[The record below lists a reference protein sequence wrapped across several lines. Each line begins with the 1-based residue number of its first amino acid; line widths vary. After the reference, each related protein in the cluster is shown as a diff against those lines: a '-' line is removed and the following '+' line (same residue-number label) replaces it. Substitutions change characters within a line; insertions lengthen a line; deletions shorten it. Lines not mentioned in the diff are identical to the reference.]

1 MGPGRVL
8 VVGGDGM
15 VGGHLARRL
24 AARSVPLLSSTRR
37 PAEAGPGRPLVD
49 LAAGTW
55 PALASLG
62 VSAVVVCAAVARLAD
77 CARDPAGSAR
87 VNVAGPARLAAEASG
102 LGIPTL
108 YLSTDK
114 VFDGTV
120 PHRAATDA
128 PCPQGAYGAQK
139 AAAEAAILALP
150 HTAVLRLSKV
160 VRPGE
165 PLLAGWAD
173 SLRRGEPVTP
183 FTDLRLAPVPVD
195 LVCAA
200 IEGIVGRGGTG
211 IWQLS
216 GPEDI
221 TYADA
226 ALHLARRMGA
236 DGGLVRPVTGQAAA
250 AIGGGAP
257 SPHTT
262 LDSGRVAA
270 ALGISVPGPF
280 QVLDDMACQG
290 GHAVLDRG
298 LGG

>member
-1 MGPGRVL
+1 MGTGRVL

-15 VGGHLARRL
+15 VGGHLVRRL
-24 AARSVPLLSSTRR
+24 AARSVPQLSSTRR
-37 PAEAGPGRPLVD
+37 AGAGPGRPLID
-49 LAAGTW
+49 LGAGEW
-55 PALASLG
+55 PPLRTLDVTAI
-62 VSAVVVCAAVARLAD
+62 VICAAVARLAD
-77 CARDPAGSAR
+77 CAHDPAGSAR
-87 VNVAGPARLAAEASG
+87 VNVEGPARLAAEAAG

-128 PCPQGAYGAQK
+128 RCPQSAYGTQK

-160 VRPGE
+160 VRPDE
-165 PLLAGWAD
+165 PLLAGWAA
-173 SLRRGEPVTP
+173 SLRRGDPVTP
-183 FTDLRLAPVPVD
+183 FTDLHLAPVPVD

-200 IEGIVGRGGTG
+200 IEGIVERGGTG
-211 IWQLS
+211 IWQIS
-216 GPEDI
+216 GPRDI

-236 DGGLVRPVTGQAAA
+236 DEGLVRPVGGQAAA
-250 AIGGGAP
+250 AIGGGPP

-262 LDSGRVAA
+262 LDSTRVAA
-270 ALGISVPGPF
+270 ELGITVPGPF
-280 QVLDDMACQG
+280 QVLDEMIRQG